1 VQLFDI
7 HRYWKNCVIYIVT
20 WCRHYLPQDMSRWR
34 ENITYADKLDVT
46 STLLLTASNT
56 FFKRSFHLEWYI
68 SQHVVRK
75 VPRAILANILTD
87 KPSTYSTESNV
98 YIMFPIDH
106 IFSRKKKKKIAIT
119 RGVLWTAL
127 QAVVWQVGHS
137 ITQGIIRTFIGV
149 SRNSLSRFISN
160 HVF

>member
-7 HRYWKNCVIYIVT
+7 RRYWKDCVIYIVT

-75 VPRAILANILTD
+75 VPRAILANILAD
-87 KPSTYSTESNV
+87 KPSTCSTEGNV
-98 YIMFPIDH
+98 YIMFSIDH
-106 IFSRKKKKKIAIT
+106 IFPRKKKNCHNSRRFMDGFASSCLTGGALYYT
-119 RGVLWTAL
+119 R
-127 QAVVWQVGHS
+127 H
-137 ITQGIIRTFIGV
+137 
-149 SRNSLSRFISN
+149 NSNFHRRLSQRFIALY
-160 HVF
+160 